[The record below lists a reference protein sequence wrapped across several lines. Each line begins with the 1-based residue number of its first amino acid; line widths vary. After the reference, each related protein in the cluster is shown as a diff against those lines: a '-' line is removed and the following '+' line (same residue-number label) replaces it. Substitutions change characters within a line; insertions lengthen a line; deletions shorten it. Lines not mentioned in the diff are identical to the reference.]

1 MFLNILLKVF
11 EGNYDLRLDKTLKIF
26 HARKLRQAEIPERL
40 IAVMNRLLSDTFK
53 GKFNYYV

>member
-40 IAVMNRLLSDTFK
+40 IAVMNRLSSDTFK
-53 GKFNYYV
+53 GKFNYFV